1 VPLDYYTSM
10 KGVLID
16 QKLFGIIV
24 GFLLPDV
31 MAKFK
36 ECMLD
41 YSIFSIQWFVC
52 LYCKTLS
59 QNKEILDIFFDN
71 FFIQGSISL
80 FKIGVALL
88 KWLRPAILKSKDF
101 PQLLRVLEQGFIG
114 LNDGLRLQEL
124 INETYINKK
133 LLNFARNCVQ
143 TERKTRN
150 KVNSE
155 GYLLDSTAK
164 NIKESQNICD
174 KEDNYCLT
182 QMEISHLM
190 EENQRIS
197 GYFYIF
203 RQDPRIW
210 HKNDDYFFLEPTKRL
225 KKSIKT
231 KSLANINGIL
241 YKGDLTKLK
250 DSLLI
255 CRHEHICKSDL
266 TEKGI
271 FIKKNKSQNYNQYMD
286 FLKATVQET
295 RLHMVSISSLRSPSN
310 SPFKKKSQTPSTQT
324 PKDSNKLKYMEE
336 LKEKIIKKDEKEKL
350 DFQSSLIFFRKQGV
364 FENID
369 EGVFKKYLSEIK
381 ESESFC
387 FNKALLGFK

>member
-1 VPLDYYTSM
+1 M

-16 QKLFGIIV
+16 QKIFGIIV

-31 MAKFK
+31 ISKFK

-41 YSIFSIQWFVC
+41 CSIFSIQWFVC

-71 FFIQGSISL
+71 FFIQGSVSL

-88 KWLRPAILKSKDF
+88 KWLRPAILKSRDF
-101 PQLLRVLEQGFIG
+101 PQLLRVLEQGFLG

-124 INETYINKK
+124 INETYINRK
-133 LLNFARNCVQ
+133 LLNLARNCVQ
-143 TERKTRN
+143 IEQKTRN

-155 GYLLDSTAK
+155 GYLLDSTAN
-164 NIKESQNICD
+164 NIKESQSSCD

-182 QMEISHLM
+182 QMEISLLK
-190 EENQRIS
+190 EETQRIS

-210 HKNDDYFFLEPTKRL
+210 HKKDDYFLLETIKPQL
-225 KKSIKT
+225 KKSIT
-231 KSLANINGIL
+231 IKSFTNLNGNFH
-241 YKGDLTKLK
+241 KGDLTKLK

-255 CRHEHICKSDL
+255 IRHEHICQSDL

-271 FIKKNKSQNYNQYMD
+271 FIKKNKSQNDLYID
-286 FLKATVQET
+286 FLKTTVKET
-295 RLHMVSISSLRSPSN
+295 RLLVVSISSLRSINN
-310 SPFKKKSQTPSTQT
+310 SPMKKMSQTPSTQT
-324 PKDSNKLKYMEE
+324 PKDSNKLKCVEV
-336 LKEKIIKKDEKEKL
+336 KEKIIKKYNEKKKM
-350 DFQSSLIFFRKQGV
+350 DFRVL
-364 FENID
+364 
-369 EGVFKKYLSEIK
+369 
-381 ESESFC
+381 
-387 FNKALLGFK
+387 